1 MLITGDRELEMMGR
15 YEENQYLKA
24 VLEGIGNNEI
34 PIFEMKGFNHGT
46 VLVPAQF
53 LIKED
58 IDRDKQ
64 L

>member
-1 MLITGDRELEMMGR
+1 MMGR